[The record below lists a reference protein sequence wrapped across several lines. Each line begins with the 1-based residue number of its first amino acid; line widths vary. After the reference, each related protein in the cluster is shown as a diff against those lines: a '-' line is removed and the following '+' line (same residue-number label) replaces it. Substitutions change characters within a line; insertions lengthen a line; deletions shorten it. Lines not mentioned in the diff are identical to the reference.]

1 MLLISEIYS
10 SIQGE
15 SSYQGLPCV
24 FVRLTGCNLRCSWCD
39 TAYAFFGGVDR
50 SIESVLKEVKETGIP
65 LVEITG
71 GEPLIQE
78 ECYELMTALCNE
90 GLIVLLETGGS
101 IDTVKVDERVK
112 KIIDFKAPSSLMV
125 DENDWNNES
134 RLTAGDEVKFV
145 IGDRADYD
153 WSLDMIKKYEL
164 EDKTIV
170 NLSPVHNV
178 LQPAE
183 LIKWIMEDNLDV
195 RVNLQLHK
203 YIWGEYR
210 RGI

>member
-1 MLLISEIYS
+1 MLKISEIYS

-39 TAYAFFGGVDR
+39 TAYAFFGGEEK
-50 SIESVLKEVKETGIP
+50 SIDDILSEIKETGLS

-71 GEPLIQE
+71 GEPLVQE
-78 ECYELMTALCNE
+78 ECYKLMSALCDAE
-90 GLIVLLETGGS
+90 LIVLLETGGS
-101 IDTVKVDERVK
+101 IDTVKVDKRVK
-112 KIIDFKAPSSLMV
+112 KIIDFKTPSSLMV
-125 DENDWNNES
+125 DENDWNNIS
-134 RLTAGDEVKFV
+134 RLIAGDEVKFV

-153 WSLDMIKKYEL
+153 WSLEMIKEHEL
-164 EDKTIV
+164 EEKTIV

-183 LIKWIMEDNLDV
+183 LIKWIMDDSLDV
-195 RVNLQLHK
+195 RLNLQIHK
-203 YIWGEYR
+203 YIWGEKAVR
-210 RGI
+210 V

>member
-1 MLLISEIYS
+1 
-10 SIQGE
+10 
-15 SSYQGLPCV
+15 V

-39 TAYAFFGGVDR
+39 TAYAFYGGEEKNVGD
-50 SIESVLKEVKETGIP
+50 ILKEVKETGLS

-78 ECYELMTALCNE
+78 ECYGLMSTLCDE

-101 IDTVKVDERVK
+101 IDTIKVDERVK
-112 KIIDFKAPSSLMV
+112 KIIDFKTPSSLMV
-125 DENDWNNES
+125 DENDWNNIS
-134 RLTAGDEVKFV
+134 RLIAGDEVKFV
-145 IGDRADYD
+145 ISDRADYN
-153 WSLDMIKKYEL
+153 WSHDMIKEYEL

-183 LIKWIMEDNLDV
+183 LIKWIIDDSLDV
-195 RVNLQLHK
+195 RLNLQLHK
-203 YIWGEYR
+203 YIWGEKAV
-210 RGI
+210 GV

>member
-1 MLLISEIYS
+1 M
-10 SIQGE
+10 
-15 SSYQGLPCV
+15 
-24 FVRLTGCNLRCSWCD
+24 
-39 TAYAFFGGVDR
+39 
-50 SIESVLKEVKETGIP
+50 SIEDILKKVKETALS

-71 GEPLIQE
+71 GEPLIQ
-78 ECYELMTALCNE
+78 E

-112 KIIDFKAPSSLMV
+112 KIIDFKTPSSLMV
-125 DENDWNNES
+125 DENDWNNVS
-134 RLTAGDEVKFV
+134 RLIAGDEVKFV

-153 WSLDMIKKYEL
+153 WSLNMIKEYEL

-170 NLSPVHNV
+170 NFSPVHNV

-183 LIKWIMEDNLDV
+183 LIEWIMEDSLDV

-203 YIWGEYR
+203 YIWGEYTV
-210 RGI
+210 GV